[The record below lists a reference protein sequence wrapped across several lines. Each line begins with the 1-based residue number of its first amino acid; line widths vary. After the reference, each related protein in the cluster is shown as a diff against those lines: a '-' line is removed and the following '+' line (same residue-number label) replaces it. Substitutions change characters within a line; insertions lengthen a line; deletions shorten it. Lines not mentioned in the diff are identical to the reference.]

1 MRGKGKK
8 RKGKLVEGGNG
19 VKTETEGQTK
29 E

>member
-1 MRGKGKK
+1 MGGKGKK

-19 VKTETEGQTK
+19 VKSETEKQTK